1 MNSSIFRF
9 TLDLHTTQSQISI
22 PVMRGDTNREWRISF
37 TDGENPV
44 KLGEGSI
51 ASLNIKRP
59 GGTYIVASCAIE
71 DETTVVYK
79 FEQNKNTAA
88 EDGIHK
94 CDVTLY
100 NRYGLVVGSP
110 KFTMVVDDKA
120 IESDDIN
127 IPDEDLS
134 LIDGIMVAEAAREEA
149 ERGRVNAES
158 LRVLAENARASAEIA
173 RQEATAEAIKKAEE
187 AAEKAVAG
195 KSAYEIAKE
204 NGYEGTE
211 KEFGEGLALVASV
224 TLYEGETED
233 IE

>member
-9 TLDLHTTQSQISI
+9 NLDLHTTQSQISI
-22 PVMRGDTNREWRISF
+22 PVLQGDTNRTWKISF

-44 KLGEGSI
+44 KLDEGSI

-59 GGTYIVASCAIE
+59 GGTFIVASCAIE

-88 EDGIHK
+88 EEGIHK
-94 CDVTLY
+94 CDITLY

-120 IESDDIN
+120 IDSDDIN

-134 LIDGIMVAEAAREEA
+134 IIDDIIVAEAAREEA
-149 ERGRVNAES
+149 ERRRVNAES
-158 LRVLAENARASAEIA
+158 SRVLAENARASAETA
-173 RQEATAEAIKKAEE
+173 RQEATAEAIRKAED
-187 AAEKAVAG
+187 AADKAVPG